1 MDIQIF
7 QYKESDL
14 GAIRI
19 ILNEYLSFI
28 AKELIRPPWNF
39 NLDVE
44 HEVNFTMNNLDKF
57 AEPDG
62 RLLLVEVD
70 GEIAGTISL
79 RKIRED
85 AGEIKRMYVKPKF
98 RGKKLG
104 NLMVEKVICISEE
117 NRISKLFLDTSLFM
131 SSAVSLYKKFGFKE
145 TDSYPEC
152 IVSKELWDNWIFMMK
167 EF

>member
-7 QYKESDL
+7 QYKESHL
-14 GAIRI
+14 GEIRI

-28 AKELIRPPWNF
+28 AKELIRAPWNF
-39 NLDVE
+39 TLDVE
-44 HEVNFTMNNLDKF
+44 YAVNFTMNNLDKF

-70 GEIAGTISL
+70 GEIAGTISF

-85 AGEIKRMYVKPKF
+85 AGEINRMYVKPKF

-104 NLMVEKVICISEE
+104 NLMIEKVIS
-117 NRISKLFLDTSLFM
+117 ISKENGFSKFFLDTSLFYVI
-131 SSAVSLYKKFGFKE
+131 SSISLQE
-145 TDSYPEC
+145 
-152 IVSKELWDNWIFMMK
+152 IWIQRN
-167 EF
+167 

>member
-7 QYKESDL
+7 QYKESQL
-14 GAIRI
+14 EEIRL
-19 ILNEYLSFI
+19 ILTEYMTFI
-28 AKELIRPPWNF
+28 ANEMIKPPWEF
-39 NLDVE
+39 NVDVE
-44 HEVNFTMNNLDKF
+44 HEVDFTMNNLDKF

-104 NLMVEKVICISEE
+104 NLLIEEVIEISQGNEF
-117 NRISKLFLDTSLFM
+117 SKLYLDTAHFM
-131 SSAVSLYKKFGFKE
+131 SSAISLYKKYGFKE
-145 TDSYPEC
+145 TTSYPESV
-152 IVSKELWDNWIFMMK
+152 IPKGLLNTMIFMMK
-167 EF
+167 EL

>member
-14 GAIRI
+14 GAIRLI
-19 ILNEYLSFI
+19 VTEYMTFI
-28 AKELIRPPWNF
+28 ANEMIKPPWNF

-44 HEVNFTMNNLDKF
+44 YGVDFTMNNLDKF
-57 AEPDG
+57 AEPAG

-70 GEIAGTISL
+70 GKIAGTISL

-85 AGEIKRMYVKPKF
+85 AGEIKRMYVKPTF

-104 NLMVEKVICISEE
+104 NLMVEKVISISEE
-117 NRISKLFLDTSLFM
+117 NGFTKLFLDTAIFM

-145 TDSYPEC
+145 IDSYPEC
-152 IVSKELWDNWIFMMK
+152 IVSKELWDKWIFMMK
-167 EF
+167 KL

>member
-1 MDIQIF
+1 MI
-7 QYKESDL
+7 K
-14 GAIRI
+14 
-19 ILNEYLSFI
+19 
-28 AKELIRPPWNF
+28 PPWKF
-39 NLDVE
+39 NLDIDFGVD
-44 HEVNFTMNNLDKF
+44 FTMNNLDKF

-104 NLMVEKVICISEE
+104 NLMVEKVISISKE
-117 NRISKLFLDTSLFM
+117 NGFSKLFLDTAIFM

-145 TDSYPEC
+145 IDSYPEC
-152 IVSKELWDNWIFMMK
+152 IVSKELWDKCIFMMK
-167 EF
+167 EL

>member
-1 MDIQIF
+1 MDKQIF

-19 ILNEYLSFI
+19 ILNEYLSFL
-28 AKELIRPPWNF
+28 AKELIRQPWNY

-44 HEVNFTMNNLDKF
+44 YAVNFTMNNLDKF

-70 GEIAGTISL
+70 GEIAATISL

-98 RGKKLG
+98 RGKNLG
-104 NLMVEKVICISEE
+104 NLLIEEVI
-117 NRISKLFLDTSLFM
+117 NISKKNDFSKLYLDTAHFM
-131 SSAVSLYKKFGFKE
+131 SSAVSLYKKYGFKE
-145 TDSYPEC
+145 TTAYPES
-152 IVSKELWDNWIFMMK
+152 VLPRGLLNSMIFMMK
-167 EF
+167 QL

>member
-7 QYKESDL
+7 QYKKSHLED
-14 GAIRI
+14 IRV

-28 AKELIRPPWNF
+28 SKELIKPPWNF
-39 NLDVE
+39 NLDIE

-70 GEIAGTISL
+70 SEVAGTISL

-85 AGEIKRMYVKPKF
+85 TGEIKRMYIKPKF

-104 NLMVEKVICISEE
+104 NLLIEEVIEISQRNEF
-117 NRISKLFLDTSLFM
+117 SKLYLDTAHFM
-131 SSAVSLYKKFGFKE
+131 SSAISIYKKYGFKE
-145 TDSYPEC
+145 TTSYPESV
-152 IVSKELWDNWIFMMK
+152 IPKGLLNTMIFMMK
-167 EF
+167 KL

>member
-7 QYKESDL
+7 QYRESDL
-14 GAIRI
+14 GAIRL
-19 ILNEYLSFI
+19 ILTEYMTFI
-28 AKELIRPPWNF
+28 ANEMIKPPWKF
-39 NLDVE
+39 NLDIEYGVD
-44 HEVNFTMNNLDKF
+44 FTMNNLGKF
-57 AEPDG
+57 TEPDG

-104 NLMVEKVICISEE
+104 NLMVEKVISISEE
-117 NRISKLFLDTSLFM
+117 NGFTKLFLDTAIFM

-145 TDSYPEC
+145 IDSYPEC
-152 IVSKELWDNWIFMMK
+152 IVAKELWEKWIFMMK
-167 EF
+167 EL

>member
-7 QYKESDL
+7 QYKESHL
-14 GAIRI
+14 GEIRI

-28 AKELIRPPWNF
+28 AKELTRPPWNF

-62 RLLLVEVD
+62 RLLLVKVD

-104 NLMVEKVICISEE
+104 NLLIEEVIEISQGNEF
-117 NRISKLFLDTSLFM
+117 SKLYLDTAHFM
-131 SSAVSLYKKFGFKE
+131 SSAISLYKNFGFKK
-145 TDSYPEC
+145 TGPYPESIHPKGLC
-152 IVSKELWDNWIFMMK
+152 DKWIFMIK
-167 EF
+167 EL

>member
-7 QYKESDL
+7 QYKESHL
-14 GAIRI
+14 GEIRI

-28 AKELIRPPWNF
+28 AKELTRPPWNF

-85 AGEIKRMYVKPKF
+85 AGEIKRMYVNPKF

-104 NLMVEKVICISEE
+104 NLLIEEVIEISQGNEF
-117 NRISKLFLDTSLFM
+117 SKLYLDTAHFM
-131 SSAVSLYKKFGFKE
+131 SSAISLYKKYGFKE
-145 TDSYPEC
+145 TTAYPES
-152 IVSKELWDNWIFMMK
+152 VLPKGLLNSMIFMMK
-167 EF
+167 EL

>member
-7 QYKESDL
+7 QYKESHLED
-14 GAIRI
+14 IRV

-28 AKELIRPPWNF
+28 AKELTRPPWDF

-44 HEVNFTMNNLDKF
+44 NEVNFTMNNLDKF

-70 GEIAGTISL
+70 SEIAGTISL

-98 RGKKLG
+98 RGEKLG
-104 NLMVEKVICISEE
+104 HLLIEEVIDISRE
-117 NRISKLFLDTSLFM
+117 N
-131 SSAVSLYKKFGFKE
+131 
-145 TDSYPEC
+145 
-152 IVSKELWDNWIFMMK
+152 
-167 EF
+167 

>member
-7 QYKESDL
+7 QYKESHL
-14 GAIRI
+14 EELRV

-28 AKELIRPPWNF
+28 SKELIKPPWDF

-44 HEVNFTMNNLDKF
+44 YAVNFTMNNLDKF

-62 RLLLVEVD
+62 RLLLVKVD

-85 AGEIKRMYVKPKF
+85 AGEIKRMYVKQKF

-104 NLMVEKVICISEE
+104 NLLIEEVIEISQGNEFL
-117 NRISKLFLDTSLFM
+117 ILYLDTAHFM
-131 SSAVSLYKKFGFKE
+131 SSAISLYKKYGFKE
-145 TDSYPEC
+145 TTSYPESV
-152 IVSKELWDNWIFMMK
+152 IPKGLLNTMIFLMKEL
-167 EF
+167 

>member
-1 MDIQIF
+1 MT
-7 QYKESDL
+7 
-14 GAIRI
+14 
-19 ILNEYLSFI
+19 FI
-28 AKELIRPPWNF
+28 ANEMIKPPWKF
-39 NLDVE
+39 NLDIEYGVD
-44 HEVNFTMNNLDKF
+44 FTMNNLDKF

-104 NLMVEKVICISEE
+104 NLMVEKIISISKE
-117 NRISKLFLDTSLFM
+117 NGFSKLFLDTALFM

-145 TDSYPEC
+145 IDSYPEC

-167 EF
+167 EL